1 MIKACKNKSRVRKNR
16 LTSEVPAKAGG
27 MERLMVGLVIV
38 SHSAKLAEGV
48 AEIAAQMAG
57 RELKLI
63 AAGGLQ
69 NGGIGTD
76 AVRIR
81 NAIAQADS
89 GDGVVIL
96 ADLGSAVLSAQTA
109 LEFLEE
115 PARGR
120 VRIADAPIVEG
131 AVSAA
136 IQATI
141 GSPLGE
147 VADAAEQARTLCKL

>member
-1 MIKACKNKSRVRKNR
+1 
-16 LTSEVPAKAGG
+16 
-27 MERLMVGLVIV
+27 MVGLVIV

-48 AEIAAQMAG
+48 VEIAAQMAG
-57 RELKLI
+57 RELKLV

-76 AVRIR
+76 AMRIG
-81 NAIAQADS
+81 NAVLEADS

-109 LEFLEE
+109 MDFLEDVLS
-115 PARGR
+115 AR

-141 GSPLGE
+141 GAPLGE
-147 VADAAEQARTLCKL
+147 VADAAEQARAMCKL

>member
-1 MIKACKNKSRVRKNR
+1 
-16 LTSEVPAKAGG
+16 
-27 MERLMVGLVIV
+27 MVGLVIV

-57 RELKLI
+57 RELKLV

-76 AVRIR
+76 AARIGS
-81 NAIAQADS
+81 AVAQADS

-96 ADLGSAVLSAQTA
+96 ADLGSAILSAETA

-115 PARGR
+115 PVRGR

>member
-1 MIKACKNKSRVRKNR
+1 
-16 LTSEVPAKAGG
+16 
-27 MERLMVGLVIV
+27 MVGLVIV

-57 RELKLI
+57 RELKLV

-76 AVRIR
+76 AVRIG
-81 NAIAQADS
+81 NAITEADS

-109 LEFLEE
+109 IEFLEE
-115 PARGR
+115 PLCARI
-120 VRIADAPIVEG
+120 RIADAPIVEG
-131 AVSAA
+131 TVSAA

-141 GSPLGE
+141 GLPLGE

>member
-1 MIKACKNKSRVRKNR
+1 
-16 LTSEVPAKAGG
+16 
-27 MERLMVGLVIV
+27 MVGLVIV

-48 AEIAAQMAG
+48 TEIAAQMAG
-57 RELKLI
+57 RELKLV

-76 AVRIR
+76 AVRIG
-81 NAIAQADS
+81 NAITAADS
-89 GDGVVIL
+89 GDGVVVL
-96 ADLGSAVLSAQTA
+96 ADLGSAVLSAQMA
-109 LEFLEE
+109 IEFLEE
-115 PARGR
+115 PLCAR

-147 VADAAEQARTLCKL
+147 VADAAEQARALCKL

>member
-1 MIKACKNKSRVRKNR
+1 
-16 LTSEVPAKAGG
+16 
-27 MERLMVGLVIV
+27 MVGLVIV
-38 SHSAKLAEGV
+38 SHSAKLAEGI

-57 RELKLI
+57 RKLKLV

-76 AVRIR
+76 AVRIG
-81 NAIAQADS
+81 NAITAADS
-89 GDGVVIL
+89 GDGVVVL
-96 ADLGSAVLSAQTA
+96 ADLGSAVLSAQMA
-109 LEFLEE
+109 IEFLEE
-115 PARGR
+115 PLCDR

>member
-1 MIKACKNKSRVRKNR
+1 
-16 LTSEVPAKAGG
+16 
-27 MERLMVGLVIV
+27 MVGLVIV

-48 AEIAAQMAG
+48 TEIAAQMAG
-57 RELKLI
+57 RELKLV

-76 AVRIR
+76 AVRIG
-81 NAIAQADS
+81 NAIAAADS
-89 GDGVVIL
+89 GDGVVVL
-96 ADLGSAVLSAQTA
+96 ADLGSAVLSAQMA
-109 LEFLEE
+109 IEFLEE
-115 PARGR
+115 PLCDR

-147 VADAAEQARTLCKL
+147 VADAAEQARALCKL

>member
-1 MIKACKNKSRVRKNR
+1 
-16 LTSEVPAKAGG
+16 
-27 MERLMVGLVIV
+27 MVGLVIV

-48 AEIAAQMAG
+48 TEIAAQMAG
-57 RELKLI
+57 RELKLV

-76 AVRIR
+76 AVRIG
-81 NAIAQADS
+81 NAITAADS

-96 ADLGSAVLSAQTA
+96 ADLGSAVLSAQMA
-109 LEFLEE
+109 IEFLEE
-115 PARGR
+115 PLCAR

-147 VADAAEQARTLCKL
+147 VADAAEQARALCKL

>member
-1 MIKACKNKSRVRKNR
+1 
-16 LTSEVPAKAGG
+16 
-27 MERLMVGLVIV
+27 MVGLVIV
-38 SHSAKLAEGV
+38 SHSVKLAEGV
-48 AEIAAQMAG
+48 VEIAAQMAG
-57 RELKLI
+57 RELKLV

-76 AVRIR
+76 AMRIG
-81 NAIAQADS
+81 NAVLEADS

-96 ADLGSAVLSAQTA
+96 ADLGSAVLSTQTA
-109 LEFLEE
+109 MDFLEDVLS
-115 PARGR
+115 AR

-136 IQATI
+136 IQAAI

-147 VADAAEQARTLCKL
+147 VVDAAEQARAMCKL